1 MNLLKCPM
9 PELLVGELVQY
20 MRWSDDRNEWV
31 SDAHDF
37 GIAHCFDLLPV
48 REGGQT
54 AAAVA
59 KAKPLTPWPAPPP
72 PA

>member
-31 SDAHDF
+31 SDGVPRIVIDAPVLD
-37 GIAHCFDLLPV
+37 GALVLMDCGVLWLPKTLLPRV
-48 REGGQT
+48 
-54 AAAVA
+54 
-59 KAKPLTPWPAPPP
+59 
-72 PA
+72 